1 MTSSEIR
8 KSIKREFFTA
18 VCEAYPG
25 TVVDHSEGGRYAID
39 IPNEGM
45 YEMSGGSYWSI
56 CTYDIPWASPSL
68 AQDAYHKRCL
78 ATEAKLQAILDNL
91 VEVLGK

>member
-18 VCEAYPG
+18 ICEAYPG
-25 TVVDHSEGGRYAID
+25 AVVDHSEGGRYAID

-45 YEMSGGSYWSI
+45 YEMSNWDI
-56 CTYDIPWASPSL
+56 CTYSIPWASPSL
-68 AQDAYHKRCL
+68 EQDTYHKRCL
-78 ATEAKLQAILDNL
+78 ATEAKLQAILDNI
-91 VEVLGK
+91 VEVLWK